1 MPAITSIERQGR
13 ILRVLRRGGHTS
25 SFGQLLQA
33 RIIRLFI
40 DVYVYTNCKFLH
52 RCIYEYS
59 TVVAR
64 LNSSLAKWLKF
75 GVRARAR
82 VRVRARECNS
92 SFFFFTSGLRCDVCL
107 GVCSP
112 RKILKFRPYESASE
126 PSETTINTQNLWQ
139 LDNISGDSSYGRFS
153 EPLPFRNQ
161 PLYMRHCHRT
171 VSWRLQI

>member
-52 RCIYEYS
+52 RCIYIYEYS

-92 SFFFFTSGLRCDVCL
+92 SFFTSGLRCDVCL

-112 RKILKFRPYESASE
+112 RKF
-126 PSETTINTQNLWQ
+126 
-139 LDNISGDSSYGRFS
+139 
-153 EPLPFRNQ
+153 
-161 PLYMRHCHRT
+161 
-171 VSWRLQI
+171 